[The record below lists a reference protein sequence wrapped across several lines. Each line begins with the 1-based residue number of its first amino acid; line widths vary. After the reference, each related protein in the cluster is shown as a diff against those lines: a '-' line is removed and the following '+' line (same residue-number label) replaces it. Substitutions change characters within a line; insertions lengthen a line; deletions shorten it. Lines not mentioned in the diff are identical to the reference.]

1 MSILAFAGS
10 LRALSSNAA
19 LARFAASCSPSVVLA
34 PKLDALPLY
43 DGDVEDA
50 GLPPAV
56 AALRAQAFAASGFFF
71 ATPEYNGFTSAA
83 LKNAIDWLSRSGAEG
98 VHPFKG
104 KPFAVVSAGGGGG
117 GARAQRE
124 IISIGTDFK
133 MAHIGASSSPVCV
146 KLFDGVARFD
156 KATGDLVD
164 ADVKARVAALVAE
177 LAAAAA
183 AHKAAEAK
191 A

>member
-1 MSILAFAGS
+1 MSILAFSGS

-19 LARFAASCSPSVVLA
+19 LARFAASCSSAVILS
-34 PKLDALPLY
+34 PKLDTLPFY
-43 DGDVEDA
+43 DGDVEDS

-56 AALRAQAFAASGFFF
+56 AALRAQAFSASAFLF

-83 LKNAIDWLSRSGAEG
+83 LKNAIDWLSRSGVEG

-124 IISIGTDFK
+124 IIAIGTDFK
-133 MAHIGASSSPVCV
+133 MPHIGAAAPICV

-156 KATGDLVD
+156 GATGDLVD

-177 LAAAAA
+177 LEAAAA
-183 AHKAAEAK
+183 AHKAAVAK